1 MSWWGKVVG
10 GAFGFMLGGPL
21 GALFGAAVGHHFDR
35 GLNRLEDVEQ
45 PFGNGPEQERIQM
58 AFFTATFAVMGHVA
72 KADGRISADEI
83 AHARAVMREM
93 NLNPEQTRVAQSL
106 FREGKAS
113 GFDLDGVLRQ
123 FLRECR
129 RRHTLLQ
136 MFLEIQLQAAYADGT
151 LHTAE
156 AALLRHIAGRLG
168 FSGAQFE
175 QLDALIRA
183 ARERGNRGPG
193 GATGGQGPRDHRRSA
208 AGQVAMT
215 TDEARAILGVEAG
228 ANEADVKKAYRR
240 LMNQH
245 HPDKLI
251 ARGMPEEMVKVATTR
266 TQEIRTAYETLRRA
280 ARA

>member
-35 GLNRLEDVEQ
+35 GLHRIENVEQ

-106 FREGKAS
+106 FREGKAP
-113 GFDLDGVLRQ
+113 GFDLEGVLRQ

-129 RRHTLLQ
+129 RRQTLLQ

-156 AALLRHIAGRLG
+156 AALLRRMAGRLG
-168 FSGAQFE
+168 FSGAQFD

-183 ARERGNRGPG
+183 AREHGTRGPG
-193 GATGGQGPRDHRRSA
+193 GAAGGQHGRRRAA
-208 AGQVAMT
+208 AGAAAMSA
-215 TDEARAILGVEAG
+215 DEARAILGVTPGASEA
-228 ANEADVKKAYRR
+228 EVKKAYRR

-266 TQEIRTAYETLRRA
+266 TQEIRTAYEALRRA
-280 ARA
+280 SRA

>member
-35 GLNRLEDVEQ
+35 GLNRLDDVEL

-113 GFDLDGVLRQ
+113 GFDLEGVLRQ

-129 RRHTLLQ
+129 RRQTLLQ

-156 AALLRHIAGRLG
+156 AALLRRIAGRLG
-168 FSGAQFE
+168 FTGAQFD

-183 ARERGNRGPG
+183 AREHGTRGPG
-193 GATGGQGPRDHRRSA
+193 GAAGGRRAA
-208 AGQVAMT
+208 AGPAAMSA
-215 TDEARAILGVEAG
+215 DEARAILGVKPG
-228 ANEADVKKAYRR
+228 ASEADVKKAYRR

-280 ARA
+280 SRA

>member
-21 GALFGAAVGHHFDR
+21 GALFGAAVGHQFDR
-35 GLNRLEDVEQ
+35 GLGRLGDATE
-45 PFGNGPEQERIQM
+45 PFGGGPEQERIQL

-72 KADGRISADEI
+72 KADGRISPDEI

-93 NLNPEQTRVAQSL
+93 NLNAEQMQVAQRL
-106 FREGKAS
+106 FREGKAP
-113 GFDLDGVLRQ
+113 GFDLDGVLDQ
-123 FLRECR
+123 LLRECR
-129 RRHTLLQ
+129 RRQALLQ
-136 MFLEIQLQAAYADGT
+136 MFLEIQLHAAYADGE
-151 LHTAE
+151 LHHAE
-156 AALLRHIAGRLG
+156 GTLLRRIAGRLG
-168 FSGAQFE
+168 FTAARFA

-183 ARERGNRGPG
+183 ARGHAA
-193 GATGGQGPRDHRRSA
+193 GAGTGGRSA
-208 AGQVAMT
+208 AGRKTMGAA
-215 TDEARAILGVEAG
+215 EARTILGVK
-228 ANEADVKKAYRR
+228 ADASEQDIKNAYRR

-266 TQEIRTAYETLRRA
+266 TQEIRTAYETLRKA

>member
-35 GLNRLEDVEQ
+35 GLNRLEEVEQ
-45 PFGNGPEQERIQM
+45 PFGNGPGQERIQM

-106 FREGKAS
+106 FREGKAA
-113 GFDLDGVLRQ
+113 GFDLEGVLRQ

-129 RRHTLLQ
+129 RRQTLLQ

-151 LHTAE
+151 LHDAE
-156 AALLRHIAGRLG
+156 AALLRRIAGRLG
-168 FSGAQFE
+168 FNSAQFE

-183 ARERGNRGPG
+183 ARERGTHGPG
-193 GATGGQGPRDHRRSA
+193 GASGGQRGNRRGASGPAAMSA
-208 AGQVAMT
+208 
-215 TDEARAILGVEAG
+215 DEARAILGVAAG
-228 ANEADVKKAYRR
+228 AGEADIKKAYRR

-266 TQEIRTAYETLRRA
+266 TQEIRTAYETLRRT